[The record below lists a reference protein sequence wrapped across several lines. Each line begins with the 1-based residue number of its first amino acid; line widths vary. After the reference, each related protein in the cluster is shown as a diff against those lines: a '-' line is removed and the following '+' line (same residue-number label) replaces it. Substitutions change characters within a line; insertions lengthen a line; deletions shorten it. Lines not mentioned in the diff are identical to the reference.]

1 MRACP
6 TTITME
12 HLKELL
18 EHILRLLTGRF
29 DIIDRKLDRLA
40 KTKDIMDGDDLLDN
54 QDVCQLL
61 NIHPRTLQRYKQYK
75 VLRYTI
81 IRGKSYYWKSDVLL
95 LLDKK
100 K

>member
-1 MRACP
+1 
-6 TTITME
+6 ME

-29 DIIDRKLDRLA
+29 DAIDKKLDRLA
-40 KTKDIMDGDDLLDN
+40 RTKDITEGDQLLDN
-54 QDVCQLL
+54 EDVCRLL
-61 NIHPRTLQRYKQYK
+61 NITLRTLQRYKQYNILPHK
-75 VLRYTI
+75 K

-95 LLDKK
+95 LLNKK